1 MINDLNASI
10 ATLNGVGPKKQAA
23 LNSLGIVTINDLL
36 NYFPFRYNDFNV
48 QKLAQLPEQAQV
60 TLKGRVIDTPS
71 VFRYGYKKN
80 RLTFRMMVENAVVKV
95 TFFNQPWLK
104 KQIEVDQSIIVYGRF
119 ERQSMALTGI
129 KIISQQT
136 DQMAPIYS
144 VNKQVH
150 QKTLQKLIQ
159 QTYDEYQDQIDEFV
173 PESIRQRYKLES
185 HRQVVHDMHFP
196 SDSKAA
202 MLARRSAKF
211 EEFFIFQMRMQLLKL
226 RDHHFMGTRINYDDQ
241 AISKFVDSL
250 AFRLTGAQQRV
261 SNEILQNM
269 KSDAQMNRL
278 LQGDVGSGKTIVA
291 ALAIYAA
298 ITSGYQAA
306 LMVPTE
312 ILAEQHANSLAQIF
326 ADFPVHIALL
336 TGDTKPAVRRELLP
350 RIQSGE
356 LNLVI
361 GTHAL
366 IQDEVQFDQLGLAII
381 DEQHR
386 FGVNQRAALR
396 KKGDNPNVL
405 AMTATPI
412 PRTLQITAYGEMDV
426 SIINELPAG
435 RKPVITNWI
444 KSRQLGDLKDFIIE
458 HLRRGEQMYVIAPLI
473 EESEKSDMQNT
484 ESVFKIF
491 QEAFPEFKI
500 GALNG
505 RMKDNEKNEVMDAFK
520 NQQLQILVSTTVI
533 EVGVDVANATM
544 MMIFNADH
552 FGLAQLHQL
561 RGRVGRSD
569 AQSYCVLIADP
580 TTETGKQRMQV
591 MVDNHDGFVVAQRDL
606 ELRGPGDL
614 MGHQQSGVPQ
624 FKVGDPVADV
634 VMLNYAQQEAINI
647 VSEEHWQT
655 STENLALV
663 KYLNDESLTDSLD

>member
-1 MINDLNASI
+1 MNDLNDSV
-10 ATLNGVGPKKQAA
+10 ATLNGVGPKKQVA
-23 LNSLGIVTINDLL
+23 LKSLGINTINDLL

-60 TLKGRVIDTPS
+60 TLKGQVIDAPS

-80 RLTFRMMVENAVVKV
+80 RLTFQMVVENAVVKV

-104 KQIEVDQSIIVYGRF
+104 KQIEANHPIIVYGRF
-119 ERQSMALTGI
+119 ERQSMSLMGI

-136 DQMAPIYS
+136 DQMDPIYS

-150 QKTLQKLIQ
+150 QNTLQKLIR
-159 QTYDEYQDQIDEFV
+159 QTYDDYQDQIDDFI
-173 PESIRQRYKLES
+173 PASIRSRYKLES

-196 SDSKAA
+196 NDAKAA

-211 EEFFIFQMRMQLLKL
+211 EEFFIFQMRMQLLKM
-226 RDHHFMGTRINYDDQ
+226 RDHNFMGIAIDYDQFAIDQ
-241 AISKFVDSL
+241 FIDSL
-250 AFRLTGAQQRV
+250 AFQLTGAQARV
-261 SNEILQNM
+261 TTEILHNL
-269 KSDAQMNRL
+269 KSEMQMNRL

-291 ALAIYAA
+291 ALTIYAA
-298 ITSGYQAA
+298 ITGGYQAA

-312 ILAEQHANSLAQIF
+312 ILAEQHANGLAKIF
-326 ADFPVHIALL
+326 ANFPVNIALL
-336 TGDTKPAVRRELLP
+336 TGDTKPAVRKELLS
-350 RIQSGE
+350 RIKSGE

-366 IQDEVQFDQLGLAII
+366 IQKDVDFAKLGLAII

-396 KKGDNPNVL
+396 EKGDHPNIL

-426 SIINELPAG
+426 SVIDELPAG
-435 RKPVITNWI
+435 RKPIVTSWI
-444 KSRQLGDLKDFIIE
+444 KTNQLSDLGPFIL
-458 HLRRGEQMYVIAPLI
+458 HLLSQGEQMYVIAPLI

-484 ESVFKIF
+484 ETVFKIF
-491 QEAFPEFKI
+491 QEAFPDFKI

-505 RMKDNEKNEVMDAFK
+505 RMKDSEKNEVMDAFK
-520 NQQLQILVSTTVI
+520 NQQIQILVSTTVI

-561 RGRVGRSD
+561 RGRVGRGD
-569 AQSYCVLIADP
+569 AQSYCILIADP

-634 VMLNYAQQEAINI
+634 VMLNYAQQEAIATM
-647 VSEEHWQT
+647 SQKDWQ
-655 STENLALV
+655 SRTENLALV